1 MYSDFFLIEAY
12 NGDFFFFLL
21 MNIKE
26 TGKFEDVDKWN
37 ELAWLNPR
45 VEEC

>member
-12 NGDFFFFLL
+12 NGDFFFLL

-26 TGKFEDVDKWN
+26 TGKFEDVDK
-37 ELAWLNPR
+37 
-45 VEEC
+45 